1 MTFSSTIQNQYSTLH
16 GLKLFKYT
24 DLENCKWKIVRQC
37 RFSEELLLSQI
48 YYFHCK
54 SEINFF
60 RWPQPWYNGKYQS
73 HRWAHLSQYN
83 SSEHH
88 TAKMYLSNRNIKTVI
103 QFIYITTG

>member
-37 RFSEELLLSQI
+37 RFSEQLLLSQI

-54 SEINFF
+54 SGINFF
-60 RWPQPWYNGKYQS
+60 SDDLSLDTMGNINQTDGPIFLS
-73 HRWAHLSQYN
+73 ITHLS
-83 SSEHH
+83 
-88 TAKMYLSNRNIKTVI
+88 
-103 QFIYITTG
+103 ITQLKCASQTEMLKL